1 MFTSAFLWVVVSF
14 FLLPV
19 SQVALAAFS
28 SMAPSINGTAE
39 TLRQGNGEI
48 GLASFSYGLTDELML
63 TVPTLPL
70 LFGEVGAGV
79 KYRFQLSNN
88 VMVTPGISASAAQL
102 TEGDDNDGAS
112 QVVFIP
118 RGSLGFTI
126 YLDDAKRHSLS
137 LNVSGGK
144 NAVYNWAQRNN
155 ADKRVEYKTG
165 LSVYPE
171 YDYYTEGGNL
181 FWIGAAGLLPV
192 YGFTWA
198 WDHFHVGLGAIGIIP
213 FPYFY
218 WRF

>member
-1 MFTSAFLWVVVSF
+1 MLTSVRFLIVGSVCVASGA
-14 FLLPV
+14 
-19 SQVALAAFS
+19 QVAVAALNPE
-28 SMAPSINGTAE
+28 APSINGTAE

-79 KYRFQLSNN
+79 KYRFQLSDR
-88 VMVTPGISASAAQL
+88 VMLTPGLSASAVQEFDL
-102 TEGDDNDGAS
+102 DDDES
-112 QVVFIP
+112 TSKIEFVP
-118 RGSLGFTI
+118 RGSLGLTV
-126 YLDDAKRHSLS
+126 YLDSEKRHSLS

-144 NAVYNWAQRNN
+144 NAVYNWAERNN
-155 ADKRVEYKTG
+155 PDKRVEYKMG
-165 LSVYPE
+165 VSLYPE
-171 YDYYTEGGNL
+171 YDYYTDSGNL

-198 WDHFHVGLGAIGIIP
+198 WEHFHVGLGAVGIIP